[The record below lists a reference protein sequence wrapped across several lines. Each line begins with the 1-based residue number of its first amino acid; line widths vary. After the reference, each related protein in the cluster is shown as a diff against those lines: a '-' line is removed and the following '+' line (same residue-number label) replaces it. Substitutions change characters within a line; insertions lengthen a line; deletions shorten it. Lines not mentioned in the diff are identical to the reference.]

1 MAAMATVEPSNRPD
15 ARPLLAQGGR
25 RFFHKEHGMCELL
38 PKGQWMM
45 QPTKA
50 DGEDDKS
57 KRQFPVVYFRVCRRH
72 VPEDV
77 LADAE
82 KWDPDMYDGLK
93 CEPSASI
100 RAMIKNPVMDVA
112 LELSLE
118 FEHTVELRFAGY
130 KKHPMFGEVDGYKK
144 LDFAKQL
151 RTTRSDV
158 YIKAKDA
165 ARALAVDMKDK
176 PDAAASIMRSLVYKL
191 ALAADDMH
199 KALKPSRPAHLVDG
213 EARSELTTAD
223 VPIDE
228 NEALYLSSLLALC
241 GFAAESD
248 GCTWRPAVSGAVQ
261 QLVSLH
267 AHPTGINPLRRM
279 WEFTDIDMKTWLGD
293 GGGDG
298 DGDGASETFFF
309 PTRSTD
315 KMIYDRAQS
324 ELGDLAFDAARRMKP
339 AWLLRGE
346 LEQKMIKEGD
356 VRLKAHAEILPE
368 TFELILMDRK
378 IQAAGMAGKKLVLG
392 SVFAIHFEWNGWVR
406 KNSPG
411 DKLEPLFKQHA
422 AAAMKCAASS
432 SA

>member
-158 YIKAKDA
+158 YIKYLGPSDTTPIPDEKSRYRP
-165 ARALAVDMKDK
+165 RAPTVC
-176 PDAAASIMRSLVYKL
+176 VYVMQPWKWPL
-191 ALAADDMH
+191 
-199 KALKPSRPAHLVDG
+199 
-213 EARSELTTAD
+213 
-223 VPIDE
+223 
-228 NEALYLSSLLALC
+228 
-241 GFAAESD
+241 
-248 GCTWRPAVSGAVQ
+248 WRPFPIAPFSVWVAGFQ
-261 QLVSLH
+261 QLLQSVWVVTMS
-267 AHPTGINPLRRM
+267 
-279 WEFTDIDMKTWLGD
+279 
-293 GGGDG
+293 
-298 DGDGASETFFF
+298 
-309 PTRSTD
+309 RS
-315 KMIYDRAQS
+315 Q
-324 ELGDLAFDAARRMKP
+324 
-339 AWLLRGE
+339 
-346 LEQKMIKEGD
+346 
-356 VRLKAHAEILPE
+356 
-368 TFELILMDRK
+368 
-378 IQAAGMAGKKLVLG
+378 
-392 SVFAIHFEWNGWVR
+392 
-406 KNSPG
+406 
-411 DKLEPLFKQHA
+411 
-422 AAAMKCAASS
+422 
-432 SA
+432 